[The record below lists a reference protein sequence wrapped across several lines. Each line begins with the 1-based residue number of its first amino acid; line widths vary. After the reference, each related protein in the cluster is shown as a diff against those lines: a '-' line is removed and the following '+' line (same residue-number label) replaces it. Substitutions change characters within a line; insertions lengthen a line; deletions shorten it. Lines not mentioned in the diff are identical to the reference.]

1 MFRSRTIRQLAMAM
15 LALAGISA
23 PAAAANLVY
32 VTDDVPS
39 VLDIDGGS
47 SSTPGSQAG
56 IVNLLEPLVYFRR
69 LDMQDGVQRYDYT
82 QFEGRLA
89 ESWSYDAATLTW
101 TFNLRHG
108 VVGCNGATFNADDV
122 IYSFARAK
130 SISGAAS
137 IAWFP
142 ANLAS
147 IAGFTRD
154 VFGNTP
160 EALAARVLQDNEV
173 RKVDDYTVQIRQS
186 TANGL
191 MLAALS
197 QFSMHIY
204 DAEQMRANAT
214 PQDPWSHDYTSN
226 TNAPG
231 FGPYCLE
238 RWQKDREFIVT
249 ANPDYYRGAPN
260 IERITMRKVAQSSQR
275 MVLVRSGSAQLAD
288 RLTPREFASVRED
301 RNLRVASVASNATT
315 LMLLNWSVPPWDNIA
330 LRRAVAYAI
339 PYDSIVRNVYFGQST
354 VYQGMV
360 PSIFPGRAQMENV
373 RGFDLARARALLA
386 EAGFPEGRGLE
397 AFPNAFRL
405 TYATESEGVLGPAAT
420 IIQTELRRIGIPITL
435 NPMPLVQVVDRAVV
449 RRDLEMM
456 LSDFS
461 KSIGID
467 AAFATQLY
475 YVSRA
480 NGGVANYSL
489 YNSPRLDD
497 LWLNQARTETDPA
510 RRLALLGQI
519 QQIAYDDVAT
529 LPITENRLQWVMSR
543 RLTGVGFHG
552 EHALKFFDLRLEE

>member
-1 MFRSRTIRQLAMAM
+1 MMLRQTIRL
-15 LALAGISA
+15 LLLGV
-23 PAAAANLVY
+23 AAASMSAQAVLATSLLY

-69 LDMQDGVQRYDYT
+69 LDMQDGIQRYDYT

-89 ESWSYDAATLTW
+89 ESWSYDPATLTW

-108 VVGCNGATFNADDV
+108 VTGCNGATFNADDV
-122 IYSFARAK
+122 IYNLARAK
-130 SISGAAS
+130 SVSGAAS

-142 ANLAS
+142 ANLAG
-147 IAGFTRD
+147 IAGFTSA

-160 EALAARVLQDNEV
+160 EALRARVLLDTEV
-173 RKVDDYTVQIRQS
+173 RKIDDYTVTIRQERPS
-186 TANGL
+186 PL
-191 MLAALS
+191 MLASLS
-197 QFSMHIY
+197 QFSMHLY
-204 DAEQMRANAT
+204 DKEQMEAHAT
-214 PQDPWSHDYTSN
+214 PQDPWSHDYASN

-238 RWQKDREFIVT
+238 RWQKDREFVVV
-249 ANPDYYRGAPN
+249 ANPNYYRGVPN

-301 RNLRVASVASNATT
+301 HSVRVVSVPSNATT
-315 LMLLNWSVPPWDNIA
+315 LLLMNWSVPPWNNVA
-330 LRRAVAYAI
+330 LRRAVALAI
-339 PYDSIVRNVYFGQST
+339 PYDSIVKNVYFGQSA
-354 VYQGMV
+354 VYQGVV
-360 PSIFPGRAQMENV
+360 PSIFPGHAELDHIRTT
-373 RGFDLARARALLA
+373 DLAQARTSLA
-386 EAGFPEGRGLE
+386 EAGFPEGHGLE

-405 TYATESEGVLGPAAT
+405 TYASESEGVLGPAAT
-420 IIQTELRRIGIPITL
+420 IIQTELRKLGIPVTL
-435 NPMPLVQVVDRAVV
+435 NPVPLVQVVDRAVV
-449 RRDLEMM
+449 HRDLEML

-475 YVSRA
+475 YVSRP

-489 YNSPRLDD
+489 YSNPRLDD
-497 LWLNQARTETDPA
+497 LWLNHARAETDPA
-510 RRLALLGQI
+510 KRLALLKEI
-519 QQIAYDDVAT
+519 QQIAYDDVAIA
-529 LPITENRLQWVMSR
+529 PVTENRLQWVMSPK
-543 RLTGVGFHG
+543 LSGVGFHG
-552 EHALKFFDLRLEE
+552 EHALKFFDLKLAE